1 MTIDQNIHEQGYQY
15 FLQEA
20 PELLQILEQG
30 LLNFRKD
37 PSLNKINTLMRATH
51 TLKGAAASVRLETIA
66 TVAHSLEDVFKALCQ
81 PDVVIDAEAE
91 ALLFEGFE
99 CLRLPLTAEFN
110 GEPINHAEILD
121 RTAVIFAQ
129 LQDKFGDYFGQETHL
144 PTSTELGFD
153 ITKSIFEIGVTQRL
167 ERLAAILEEGQPTE
181 ITIALRTQAE
191 IFLGLA
197 ESLNLPGFGAI
208 AQATLT
214 ALNQCPDQAMLIAQQ
229 SLEDF
234 WAAQAAVS
242 AGDRTQGGQPSERLQ
257 QFVSLPDPSLSDP
270 SLFDPNLFDP
280 NLSDPSLSDSVFD
293 ITHLLADMT
302 QAIDSDQSSISAENS
317 ENLESS
323 GQSFLESVWGGQGI
337 AAQQHRSDSD
347 RVEHTTAAESN
358 FSLQNTENV
367 IHAVPQSQSIP
378 PRGAS
383 NYHPDKVSPAQT
395 LRVNIEHL
403 DQLNY
408 LIGELLTDQNRQS
421 LQGEQVQSAIAT
433 LNDRLKQHQ
442 QLLNQL
448 QNQSPERQRV
458 GKGKRGKAQKKQK
471 QQTSSTQS
479 PNSKLPNQF
488 DALELDQY
496 SETQLIVQ
504 SILDDVVQLSEA
516 IDAINLFTRQF
527 SQTQDKRR
535 RLLTSAQ
542 EALMEA
548 RMMPLNRVLDR
559 VPVVLQQLETLHNK
573 PVALEIRGSD
583 ILVDKLVAEKL
594 YAPLLHL
601 IRNAFDHG
609 VESVDIR
616 QQHGKPERGQLEIYA
631 YRQGK
636 YLMIE
641 VRDDGKGIDFE
652 QVRKRA
658 IERQLI
664 SSKQAESLSQ
674 EQLIDLLFESG
685 FSTTDQVSDLSGR
698 GIGLNIVRSQLQS
711 LQGTVT
717 VVSEPGQGTVFTLEV
732 PLSMSIAKLLLC
744 QANSQTYALFANA
757 IEQVLIPQPE
767 QIELRD
773 SGKVLRWGEGVD
785 ERWVPVLPLAKVL
798 SYHSVISQ
806 PPIPPSNTSQQ
817 PGQIILMRHQGGL
830 LGLEV
835 DQLFEEQEL
844 VIRLLGSLISAPS
857 YIYGASILADGRL
870 ALVIDAVTLMQNVLA
885 KPINSRADRGWAN
898 SSSSLLLS
906 SPTQRQ
912 LSPQRSSLPMPGLGK
927 EEFRSDGKQ
936 WILIADDSIT
946 TRQTLSLTLQKAGYQ
961 VLQAKNGYEALEQ
974 LEFYPNIQA
983 VICDVEM
990 PRMNGFEFLRHH
1002 QHDPAI
1008 ADIPV
1013 VMLTSRSGEKHRLLA
1028 EELGAAA
1035 YVTKPY
1041 LEQKL
1046 LAIVARILEMHNLAS
1061 VSGQELR

>member
-1 MTIDQNIHEQGYQY
+1 MTIDQSIHEQGYQY

-30 LLNFRKD
+30 LLNFRED
-37 PSLNKINTLMRATH
+37 SSLNKINTLMRATH

-66 TVAHSLEDVFKALCQ
+66 TVAHSLEDV
-81 PDVVIDAEAE
+81 VIDAEAE

-99 CLRLPLTAEFN
+99 CLRLPLTAEFT
-110 GEPINHAEILD
+110 GEPIDHAEILD

-144 PTSTELGFD
+144 PTAAELGFD
-153 ITKSIFEIGVTQRL
+153 ITQSIFEIGVTQRL
-167 ERLAAILEEGQPTE
+167 EQLAATLEEGQPTE
-181 ITIALRTQAE
+181 IAIALRTQAE

-208 AQATLT
+208 AQVTLT
-214 ALNQCPDQAMLIAQQ
+214 ALNQCPDQAVMIAQQ
-229 SLEDF
+229 SIEDF
-234 WAAQAAVS
+234 WAAQAAVF

-257 QFVSLPDPSLSDP
+257 QFAGLPDLSLSDP
-270 SLFDPNLFDP
+270 NLP
-280 NLSDPSLSDSVFD
+280 DSVPD
-293 ITHLLADMT
+293 ITVLLAGMA

-323 GQSFLESVWGGQGI
+323 DQSFLESVWGGQAI
-337 AAQQHRSDSD
+337 AAQHYRSDSN
-347 RVEHTTAAESN
+347 RVEHTTSAESN
-358 FSLQNTENV
+358 FSLQNAENV
-367 IHAVPQSQSIP
+367 IHAVPRSQPIP
-378 PRGAS
+378 PRGDS
-383 NYHPDKVSPAQT
+383 NHHQDRVSPAQT

-421 LQGEQVQSAIAT
+421 LQGEQIQSAIAT
-433 LNDRLKQHQ
+433 LNDRLKHHQ

-448 QNQSPERQRV
+448 QNQSSERQRV
-458 GKGKRGKAQKKQK
+458 GKGKKGKAPKKQK

-479 PNSKLPNQF
+479 PKSKLPNQF

-496 SETQLIVQ
+496 SETQLIAQ
-504 SILDDVVQLSEA
+504 SLLDDVVQLSEA

-542 EALMEA
+542 EALIEA

-609 VESVDIR
+609 IESVDIR
-616 QQHGKPERGQLEIYA
+616 QQHGKPEQGQLEIYA

-636 YLMIE
+636 YLIIE

-652 QVRKRA
+652 HVRQRA
-658 IERQLI
+658 VERQLI
-664 SSKQAESLSQ
+664 SYTQAESLSQ
-674 EQLIDLLFESG
+674 EQLTDLLFESG

-698 GIGLNIVRSQLQS
+698 GIGLNIVWSQLQA
-711 LQGTVT
+711 LQGSVT
-717 VVSEPGQGTVFTLEV
+717 VVSKLGQGTVFTLEI
-732 PLSMSIAKLLLC
+732 PLSLSIAKLLLC
-744 QANSQTYALFANA
+744 QADSRTYALFANA
-757 IEQVLIPQPE
+757 IEQVLVPQPE

-773 SGKVLRWGEGVD
+773 SGKVLRWGTGVD
-785 ERWVPVLPLAKVL
+785 ERWVPLLPLAKAL
-798 SYHSVISQ
+798 PYHSVIPQ
-806 PPIPPSNTSQQ
+806 PPISPSNPSQQ
-817 PGQIILMRHQGGL
+817 QGQVILMRHQGGL
-830 LGLEV
+830 MGLEV

-844 VIRLLGSLISAPS
+844 VVRLFGSLISAPG

-870 ALVIDAVTLMQNVLA
+870 TLVIDAATLMQNVLA
-885 KPINSRADRGWAN
+885 KPISSHADRGWA
-898 SSSSLLLS
+898 SSSSSPLLS
-906 SPTQRQ
+906 SPAQQQLPAQRQ
-912 LSPQRSSLPMPGLGK
+912 PTLPMRSGLGK
-927 EEFRSDGKQ
+927 EEFRSDGHQ
-936 WILIADDSIT
+936 WILIVDDSIT

-961 VLQAKNGYEALEQ
+961 VSQAKNGYEALEQ
-974 LEFYPNIQA
+974 LHFYPNIQA

-1002 QHDPAI
+1002 QQDPAI

-1035 YVTKPY
+1035 YMTKPY